1 MSYKERSRKEN
12 SLAYHVA
19 GFINFVFVLIG
30 ILFAMVGVSVI
41 DVEIFGPAVV
51 MILGIFMM
59 LVGMSNIIIMEGGD
73 DEDEEAGDYQS

>member
-19 GFINFVFVLIG
+19 GFINLMFVLIG
-30 ILFAMVGVSVI
+30 TLFAMVGVSAI
-41 DVEIFGPAVV
+41 ENETFGPAVV

-59 LVGMSNIIIMEGGD
+59 IVGLSNIIIMEGGEI
-73 DEDEEAGDYQS
+73 EDEEDGDYQS

>member
-19 GFINFVFVLIG
+19 GFINLMFVLIG
-30 ILFAMVGVSVI
+30 IMFAMVGVSAI
-41 DVEIFGPAVV
+41 EGETFGPAVV

-73 DEDEEAGDYQS
+73 EDEEAGDYQS

>member
-19 GFINFVFVLIG
+19 GFINLMFVLIG
-30 ILFAMVGVSVI
+30 ILFAMVGVSAI
-41 DVEIFGPAVV
+41 EGETFGPAVV

-59 LVGMSNIIIMEGGD
+59 VVGMSNIIIMEGGD
-73 DEDEEAGDYQS
+73 EDEEAGDYQS

>member
-19 GFINFVFVLIG
+19 GFINLMFVLIG
-30 ILFAMVGVSVI
+30 ILFAMVGVSAI
-41 DVEIFGPAVV
+41 EGETFSPAVV

-73 DEDEEAGDYQS
+73 EDEEAGDYQS